1 MIEAEKLT
9 KYYGDRAAV
18 RDLSFEVK
26 KGEIVGLLGPNGA
39 GKTTT
44 MRMLT
49 GYLPIDGGR
58 AVVAGYDVVEKPVE
72 VRRRLGYLPE
82 TVPLYTEMPVRAYL
96 DFTAK
101 IRGVPSKGR
110 NRRIEEVMELCRIAD
125 VSNKV
130 IGKLSRGYKQ
140 RVGLAQ
146 AIIHNPQV
154 IILDEP
160 TVGLDPRQIIEI
172 RKVIRDLAGNHSM
185 ILSTHILPE
194 VSALCDRVVIV
205 NRGRVLVEDTLANLE
220 RQGAN
225 SERLRL
231 EVRGPQQE
239 IREFLEQ
246 YPEVIQVE
254 IPTSAALAS
263 VDAQGNLAP
272 AVDPDAEAVEEA
284 LGVDSD
290 GNARF
295 NLKVAPNAD
304 IRESLAGAI
313 IGQGWGLREI
323 GLVVPSLEE
332 IFIQLITE
340 DLARLEEEEAEG
352 DDGEELEDA
361 EDDEL
366 STPAQARVG
375 SDDDEMDEPEEAISV
390 IDSEDDLN
398 SQKVGHR
405 EGSNPVNARQRVYPV
420 AKTPDQNAAKQRK
433 AAPSFLTASPK
444 DRSTSKAAP
453 GDTSTEI
460 LPASEADAS
469 EVDQDSTETGSER
482 ERE

>member
-9 KYYGDRAAV
+9 KYFGDRAAV

-58 AVVAGYDVVEKPVE
+58 AVVAGYDVVEKPME

-110 NRRIEEVMELCRIAD
+110 KRRIEEVMELCRITD
-125 VSNKV
+125 VSEKV
-130 IGKLSRGYKQ
+130 ISKLSRGYKQ

-194 VSALCDRVVIV
+194 VNALCDRVVII

-220 RQGAN
+220 RQGA
-225 SERLRL
+225 SAERLRL
-231 EVRGPQQE
+231 EVRGPQQA
-239 IREFLEQ
+239 IQEFLAQ
-246 YPEVIQVE
+246 WPNVLQVE
-254 IPTSAALAS
+254 RPTTQVTAS
-263 VDAQGNLAP
+263 IDSQGNLAP
-272 AVDPDAEAVEEA
+272 AVTGEEADTSLSNDPDKTAH
-284 LGVDSD
+284 
-290 GNARF
+290 F
-295 NLKVAPNAD
+295 NLKVTPDAD
-304 IRESLAGAI
+304 IRESLANAI
-313 IGQGWGLREI
+313 IQQGWGLREI
-323 GLVVPSLEE
+323 GLVVPTLEE
-332 IFIQLITE
+332 IFVNLITE
-340 DLARLEEEEAEG
+340 DLARLEEENETAE
-352 DDGEELEDA
+352 DLEELESEASQPVSRIRPAQD
-361 EDDEL
+361 DDEL
-366 STPAQARVG
+366 
-375 SDDDEMDEPEEAISV
+375 DELDTEPGEIVETEA
-390 IDSEDDLN
+390 ELN
-398 SQKVGHR
+398 SQEIGHR
-405 EGSNPVNARQRVYPV
+405 QGRNPANARQRVYPV
-420 AKTPDQNAAKQRK
+420 GKAQEQTAGKRK

-444 DRSTSKAAP
+444 DRSSQEQDSGKEAILP
-453 GDTSTEI
+453 GAEKDQNSTE
-460 LPASEADAS
+460 
-469 EVDQDSTETGSER
+469 SER
-482 ERE
+482 E

>member
-58 AVVAGYDVVEKPVE
+58 AVVAGYDVVEKPLE

-82 TVPLYTEMPVRAYL
+82 TVPLYVEMPVRAYL

-101 IRGVPSKGR
+101 IRGVPAKGR
-110 NRRIEEVMELCRIAD
+110 RRRIEEVMELCRISD
-125 VSNKV
+125 VSERV

-205 NRGRVLVEDTLANLE
+205 NQGRVLVEDTLANLE
-220 RQGAN
+220 RQGA
-225 SERLRL
+225 SAERLRL
-231 EVRGPQQE
+231 EVRGPQPE
-239 IREFLEQ
+239 IQEFLTRW
-246 YPEVIQVE
+246 PNVLQVE
-254 IPTSAALAS
+254 RPSNQTSITM
-263 VDAQGNLAP
+263 DAQGNLNPVVNPAETAP
-272 AVDPDAEAVEEA
+272 PELEFTDQEGPAQ
-284 LGVDSD
+284 
-290 GNARF
+290 F
-295 NLKVAPNAD
+295 NLKVTPNVD
-304 IRESLAGAI
+304 IREALAGAI
-313 IGQGWGLREI
+313 IQQGWGLREI
-323 GLVVPSLEE
+323 GLVIPSLEE
-332 IFIQLITE
+332 IFVNMINE
-340 DLARLEEEEAEG
+340 DLARQEDEDEEDTADFEGLESKDHPTGQTAVKIR
-352 DDGEELEDA
+352 
-361 EDDEL
+361 
-366 STPAQARVG
+366 PA
-375 SDDDEMDEPEEAISV
+375 SDDDELDEPVVNEVVESEA
-390 IDSEDDLN
+390 DL
-398 SQKVGHR
+398 SSTEIIQR
-405 EGSNPVNARQRVYPV
+405 QGSNPGNARQRIYPV
-420 AKTPDQNAAKQRK
+420 GKAQEHTGSKRK

-444 DRSTSKAAP
+444 DRSSQGQAAGKEETLP
-453 GDTSTEI
+453 GTETDQNSTE
-460 LPASEADAS
+460 
-469 EVDQDSTETGSER
+469 SER
-482 ERE
+482 E

>member
-9 KYYGDRAAV
+9 KYYGDRAVV

-58 AVVAGYDVVEKPVE
+58 AVVAGFDVVEKPIE
-72 VRRRLGYLPE
+72 VRKRLGYLPE

-96 DFTAK
+96 DFIAK
-101 IRGVPSKGR
+101 IRGVPAKGR
-110 NRRIEEVMELCRIAD
+110 NRRIEEVMELCRVAD
-125 VSNKV
+125 VRDKV

-205 NRGRVLVEDTLANLE
+205 NQGRVLVEDTLANLE
-220 RQGAN
+220 HQG
-225 SERLRL
+225 SRTERLRL
-231 EVRGPQQE
+231 EVRGPHQE
-239 IREFLEQ
+239 IQDFLSQ
-246 YPEVIQVE
+246 WPDVLGVE
-254 IPTSAALAS
+254 IPTAQATAS
-263 VDAQGNLAP
+263 IDSQGNLAP
-272 AVDPDAEAVEEA
+272 AVDGDEVATTVVE
-284 LGVDSD
+284 DSGD
-290 GNARF
+290 TAKF
-295 NLKVAPNAD
+295 NLRVNPNTD
-304 IRESLAGAI
+304 IRETLANAI
-313 IGQGWGLREI
+313 IQQGWGLREI

-332 IFIQLITE
+332 IFVNLITE
-340 DLARLEEEEAEG
+340 DLARQEAE
-352 DDGEELEDA
+352 DEDEEDELDA
-361 EDDEL
+361 EDEEGA
-366 STPAQARVG
+366 PARTTSRVRPNRV
-375 SDDDEMDEPEEAISV
+375 SDDDELDEPEGDLVVETEA
-390 IDSEDDLN
+390 DLN
-398 SQKVGHR
+398 SEEIEHR
-405 EGSNPVNARQRVYPV
+405 QGTTPENARQRVYPV
-420 AKTPDQNAAKQRK
+420 GKRK

-444 DRSTSKAAP
+444 DRSSQPADSGKT
-453 GDTSTEI
+453 TEEI
-460 LPASEADAS
+460 LPASKA
-469 EVDQDSTETGSER
+469 DQDSTESER
-482 ERE
+482 E

>member
-58 AVVAGYDVVEKPVE
+58 AVVAGYDVVEKPLE

-82 TVPLYTEMPVRAYL
+82 TVPLYLEMPVRAYL

-101 IRGVPSKGR
+101 IRGVPAKGR
-110 NRRIEEVMELCRIAD
+110 RRRIEEVMELCRISD
-125 VSNKV
+125 VSERV

-205 NRGRVLVEDTLANLE
+205 NQGRVLVEDTLANLE
-220 RQGAN
+220 RQGA
-225 SERLRL
+225 SAERLRL
-231 EVRGPQQE
+231 EVRGPQPE
-239 IREFLEQ
+239 IQEFLTRW
-246 YPEVIQVE
+246 PNVLQVE
-254 IPTSAALAS
+254 RPSNQTSIS
-263 VDAQGNLAP
+263 IDSQGNLNPIVNPAEPAP
-272 AVDPDAEAVEEA
+272 PESASTDQEGP
-284 LGVDSD
+284 
-290 GNARF
+290 ARF
-295 NLKVAPNAD
+295 NLKITPNVD
-304 IRESLAGAI
+304 IREALAGAI
-313 IGQGWGLREI
+313 IQQGWGLREI
-323 GLVVPSLEE
+323 GLVIPSLEE
-332 IFIQLITE
+332 IFVNMINE
-340 DLARLEEEEAEG
+340 DLARQEEDEEEDTA
-352 DDGEELEDA
+352 DFEELESEA
-361 EDDEL
+361 RP
-366 STPAQARVG
+366 TGQTAVKIRPA
-375 SDDDEMDEPEEAISV
+375 SDDDELDEPVVNEVIESEA
-390 IDSEDDLN
+390 DL
-398 SQKVGHR
+398 SSTEIIQR
-405 EGSNPVNARQRVYPV
+405 QGSTPGNARQRIYPV
-420 AKTPDQNAAKQRK
+420 GKAQEHTGSKRK
-433 AAPSFLTASPK
+433 AVPSFLTASPK
-444 DRSTSKAAP
+444 DRSSQGQAAGKEEALP
-453 GDTSTEI
+453 GTETDQNSTE
-460 LPASEADAS
+460 
-469 EVDQDSTETGSER
+469 SER
-482 ERE
+482 E

>member
-18 RDLSFEVK
+18 QDLSFEVQ

-58 AVVAGYDVVEKPVE
+58 AVVAGYDVVEKPME

-125 VSNKV
+125 VSEKV

-220 RQGAN
+220 RQGSNA
-225 SERLRL
+225 ERLRL
-231 EVRGPQQE
+231 EVRGPRQE
-239 IREFLEQ
+239 IQDFLSRWPDVVE
-246 YPEVIQVE
+246 VE
-254 IPTSAALAS
+254 IPTNTTTAS
-263 VDAQGNLAP
+263 IDSQGNLAP
-272 AVDPDAEAVEEA
+272 AVEQEDEAAEIN
-284 LGVDSD
+284 SD
-290 GNARF
+290 GVSNARF
-295 NLKVAPNAD
+295 NLKVTPSTD
-304 IRESLAGAI
+304 IREALASAI
-313 IGQGWGLREI
+313 VQQGWGLREI

-332 IFIQLITE
+332 IFIRLITE
-340 DLARLEEEEAEG
+340 DLARLEEEENEGAE
-352 DDGEELEDA
+352 DFEVLD
-361 EDDEL
+361 DDEL
-366 STPAQARVG
+366 TSPVQVRAAR
-375 SDDDEMDEPEEAISV
+375 DDDELDDPEGRV
-390 IDSEDDLN
+390 VDSEDELN
-398 SQKVGHR
+398 SQDITRR
-405 EGSNPVNARQRVYPV
+405 EGSTPLNARQRVYPV
-420 AKTPDQNAAKQRK
+420 AKTPEQAKRK

-444 DRSTSKAAP
+444 DRSSKPAA
-453 GDTSTEI
+453 GDTQGAEDDQNST
-460 LPASEADAS
+460 ASE
-469 EVDQDSTETGSER
+469 SER
-482 ERE
+482 E

>member
-9 KYYGDRAAV
+9 KYFGDRAAV
-18 RDLSFEVK
+18 QDLSFEVK

-72 VRRRLGYLPE
+72 VRKRLGYLPE

-110 NRRIEEVMELCRIAD
+110 NRRIEEVMELCRLAD
-125 VSNKV
+125 VSEKV

-239 IREFLEQ
+239 IHDFLARW
-246 YPEVIQVE
+246 PDVVQVE
-254 IPTSAALAS
+254 IPTNAASAS
-263 VDAQGNLAP
+263 IDSQGNLAP
-272 AVDPDAEAVEEA
+272 AVNPDEEA
-284 LGVDSD
+284 YEVALD
-290 GNARF
+290 GESQGRF
-295 NLKVAPNAD
+295 NLKVTPNTD
-304 IRESLAGAI
+304 IREALASAI
-313 IGQGWGLREI
+313 IQQGWGLREI

-332 IFIQLITE
+332 IFIRLITE
-340 DLARLEEEEAEG
+340 DLAHLEEEENQ
-352 DDGEELEDA
+352 DA
-361 EDDEL
+361 EDLEDVEGDEL
-366 STPAQARVG
+366 TAPVSAR
-375 SDDDEMDEPEEAISV
+375 SASYDDELDEPDGDVAAVVNNEA
-390 IDSEDDLN
+390 ELN
-398 SQKVGHR
+398 SQEVVRR
-405 EGSNPVNARQRVYPV
+405 EGSNPMNARQRVYPV
-420 AKTPDQNAAKQRK
+420 SKTPDQAKRK

-444 DRSTSKAAP
+444 DRSSKPAAE
-453 GDTSTEI
+453 TQTEI
-460 LPASEADAS
+460 LPASEG
-469 EVDQDSTETGSER
+469 DQNSTDTESER
-482 ERE
+482 E

>member
-58 AVVAGYDVVEKPVE
+58 AVVAGYDVVEKPME

-101 IRGVPSKGR
+101 IRGVPAKGR

-125 VSNKV
+125 VRDRV

-205 NRGRVLVEDTLANLE
+205 NQGRVLVEDTLANLE
-220 RQGAN
+220 HQGAS

-239 IREFLEQ
+239 VQDFLIQ
-246 YPEVIQVE
+246 WPEVLQVE
-254 IPTSAALAS
+254 IPSAQATAS
-263 VDAQGNLAP
+263 IDSQGNLAP
-272 AVDPDAEAVEEA
+272 AVEAEEEERVS
-284 LGVDSD
+284 LEGD
-290 GNARF
+290 GTARF
-295 NLKVAPNAD
+295 NLKVTPNTD
-304 IRESLAGAI
+304 IREALSNAI
-313 IGQGWGLREI
+313 IRQGWGLREI
-323 GLVVPSLEE
+323 ALVVPSLEE
-332 IFIQLITE
+332 IFINLITE
-340 DLARLEEEEAEG
+340 DLARQEAE
-352 DDGEELEDA
+352 DN

-366 STPAQARVG
+366 EELDGEETQPAVKMRRAG
-375 SDDDEMDEPEEAISV
+375 DDDEMDEP
-390 IDSEDDLN
+390 DSEVAGVVASEAELN
-398 SQKVGHR
+398 SEEIGHR
-405 EGSNPVNARQRVYPV
+405 QGANPLNARQRVYPV
-420 AKTPDQNAAKQRK
+420 GNQAAKRK

-444 DRSTSKAAP
+444 DRSSQQADSGKAT
-453 GDTSTEI
+453 DEI
-460 LPASEADAS
+460 LPATEAD
-469 EVDQDSTETGSER
+469 QNPTESER
-482 ERE
+482 E

>member
-9 KYYGDRAAV
+9 KYFGDRAAV

-110 NRRIEEVMELCRIAD
+110 NRRIEEVMELCRITD
-125 VSNKV
+125 VSEKV

-194 VSALCDRVVIV
+194 VSALCDRVVII

-239 IREFLEQ
+239 IRDFLAQ

-254 IPTSAALAS
+254 IPTNAAMAS
-263 VDAQGNLAP
+263 VDSQGNLAP
-272 AVDPDAEAVEEA
+272 AVNPDEEAVEEA
-284 LGVDSD
+284 LGVD
-290 GNARF
+290 NENQARF
-295 NLKVAPNAD
+295 NLKVTPNTD
-304 IRESLAGAI
+304 IRESLASAI
-313 IGQGWGLREI
+313 IQQGWGLREI
-323 GLVVPSLEE
+323 ALVVPSLEE
-332 IFIQLITE
+332 IFIRLITD
-340 DLARLEEEEAEG
+340 DLARLEEEENEG
-352 DDGEELEDA
+352 AQDLDEV

-366 STPAQARVG
+366 ATPAQVRRAN
-375 SDDDEMDEPEEAISV
+375 DDDELDEPDGDDAAV
-390 IDSEDDLN
+390 VDSEAELN
-398 SQKVGHR
+398 SQEVVRR
-405 EGSNPVNARQRVYPV
+405 EGTNPVNARQRVYPV
-420 AKTPDQNAAKQRK
+420 TKTPDHVKRK

-444 DRSTSKAAP
+444 DRSSKSAA
-453 GDTSTEI
+453 GETQAEI
-460 LPASEADAS
+460 LPASEA
-469 EVDQDSTETGSER
+469 EENSTDTESER
-482 ERE
+482 E

>member
-9 KYYGDRAAV
+9 KYFGDRAAV

-110 NRRIEEVMELCRIAD
+110 NRRIEEVMELCRITD
-125 VSNKV
+125 VSEKV

-194 VSALCDRVVIV
+194 VSALCDRVVII

-239 IREFLEQ
+239 IRDFLAQ

-254 IPTSAALAS
+254 IPTNAAMAS
-263 VDAQGNLAP
+263 VDSQGNLAP
-272 AVDPDAEAVEEA
+272 AVNPDEEAVEEA
-284 LGVDSD
+284 LGVD
-290 GNARF
+290 NENQARF
-295 NLKVAPNAD
+295 NLKVTPNTD
-304 IRESLAGAI
+304 IRESLASAI
-313 IGQGWGLREI
+313 IQQGWGLREI
-323 GLVVPSLEE
+323 ALVVPSLEE
-332 IFIQLITE
+332 IFIRLITD
-340 DLARLEEEEAEG
+340 DLARLEEEENEG
-352 DDGEELEDA
+352 AQDLDEV

-366 STPAQARVG
+366 ATPAQVRRAN
-375 SDDDEMDEPEEAISV
+375 DDDELDEPDGDDAAV
-390 IDSEDDLN
+390 VDSEAELN
-398 SQKVGHR
+398 SQEVVRR
-405 EGSNPVNARQRVYPV
+405 EGTNPVNARQRVYPV
-420 AKTPDQNAAKQRK
+420 AKTPDHVKRK

-444 DRSTSKAAP
+444 DRSSKSAA
-453 GDTSTEI
+453 GETQAEI
-460 LPASEADAS
+460 LPASEA
-469 EVDQDSTETGSER
+469 EENSTDTESER
-482 ERE
+482 E

>member
-9 KYYGDRAAV
+9 KYFGDRAAV

-58 AVVAGYDVVEKPVE
+58 AVVAGYDVVEKPME

-110 NRRIEEVMELCRIAD
+110 KRRIEEVMELCRITD
-125 VSNKV
+125 VSEKV
-130 IGKLSRGYKQ
+130 ISKLSRGYKQ

-194 VSALCDRVVIV
+194 VNALCDRVVII

-220 RQGAN
+220 RQGA
-225 SERLRL
+225 SAERLRL
-231 EVRGPQQE
+231 EVRGPQQA
-239 IREFLEQ
+239 IQEFLAQ
-246 YPEVIQVE
+246 WPNVLQVE
-254 IPTSAALAS
+254 RPTTQVTAS
-263 VDAQGNLAP
+263 IDSQGNLAP
-272 AVDPDAEAVEEA
+272 AVTGEEVDTSLSNDPDKTAH
-284 LGVDSD
+284 
-290 GNARF
+290 F
-295 NLKVAPNAD
+295 NLKVTPDAD
-304 IRESLAGAI
+304 IRESLANAI
-313 IGQGWGLREI
+313 IQQGWGLREI
-323 GLVVPSLEE
+323 GLVVPTLEE
-332 IFIQLITE
+332 IFVNLITE
-340 DLARLEEEEAEG
+340 DLARLEEENETAE
-352 DDGEELEDA
+352 DLEELESEAGQPVSRIRPAQD
-361 EDDEL
+361 DDEL
-366 STPAQARVG
+366 
-375 SDDDEMDEPEEAISV
+375 DELDTEPGEIVETEA
-390 IDSEDDLN
+390 ELN
-398 SQKVGHR
+398 SQEIGHR
-405 EGSNPVNARQRVYPV
+405 QGRNPANARQRVYPV
-420 AKTPDQNAAKQRK
+420 GKAQEQTAGKRK

-444 DRSTSKAAP
+444 DRSSQEQDSGKEAILP
-453 GDTSTEI
+453 GAEKDQNSTE
-460 LPASEADAS
+460 
-469 EVDQDSTETGSER
+469 SER
-482 ERE
+482 E

>member
-18 RDLSFEVK
+18 QDLSFEVK

-58 AVVAGYDVVEKPVE
+58 AVVAGYDVVEKPIE
-72 VRRRLGYLPE
+72 VRKRLGYLPE

-101 IRGVPSKGR
+101 IRGVPPKGR
-110 NRRIEEVMELCRIAD
+110 KRRIEEVMELCRITD
-125 VSNKV
+125 VSEKV

-194 VSALCDRVVIV
+194 VSALCDRVVII

-239 IREFLEQ
+239 IHDFLARW
-246 YPEVIQVE
+246 PDVVQVE
-254 IPTSAALAS
+254 IPTKAASAS
-263 VDAQGNLAP
+263 IDSQGNLAP
-272 AVDPDAEAVEEA
+272 AVNPDEEA
-284 LGVDSD
+284 AEVALD
-290 GNARF
+290 GESQARF
-295 NLKVAPNAD
+295 NLKVTPNTD
-304 IRESLAGAI
+304 IRESLASAI
-313 IGQGWGLREI
+313 IQQGWGLREI

-332 IFIQLITE
+332 IFIRLITE
-340 DLARLEEEEAEG
+340 DLARLDEEENEG
-352 DDGEELEDA
+352 MEDLDDG

-366 STPAQARVG
+366 TTPVQARPA
-375 SDDDEMDEPEEAISV
+375 DYDDEMDEPDGNVAAVVDNEA
-390 IDSEDDLN
+390 ELN
-398 SQKVGHR
+398 SQQITRR

-420 AKTPDQNAAKQRK
+420 AKIPDQAKRK

-444 DRSTSKAAP
+444 DRSSSKPAAAETQT
-453 GDTSTEI
+453 DI
-460 LPASEADAS
+460 LPASEAD
-469 EVDQDSTETGSER
+469 QNSTDTESER
-482 ERE
+482 E

>member
-58 AVVAGYDVVEKPVE
+58 AVVAGYDVVEKPME

-110 NRRIEEVMELCRIAD
+110 KRRIEEVMELCRISD
-125 VSNKV
+125 VSEKV
-130 IGKLSRGYKQ
+130 ISKLSRGYKQ

-194 VSALCDRVVIV
+194 VSALCDRVVII
-205 NRGRVLVEDTLANLE
+205 NQGRVLVEDTLANLE
-220 RQGAN
+220 RQGAS
-225 SERLRL
+225 SEHLRL
-231 EVRGPQQE
+231 EVRGPQLE
-239 IREFLEQ
+239 IQDFLAQ
-246 YPEVIQVE
+246 WPNVLQVE
-254 IPTSAALAS
+254 LPTSQATAS
-263 VDAQGNLAP
+263 IDTQGNLAP
-272 AVDPDAEAVEEA
+272 AVNSEEGVYAVAADFDGSA
-284 LGVDSD
+284 L
-290 GNARF
+290 F
-295 NLKVAPNAD
+295 NLKVTPNAD
-304 IRESLAGAI
+304 IREALANAI
-313 IGQGWGLREI
+313 IQQGWGLREI
-323 GLVVPSLEE
+323 GLVVPTLEE
-332 IFIQLITE
+332 IFVNLITE
-340 DLARLEEEEAEG
+340 DLARQEEESDDVGGLEELDSEESPVSQTVVKTRRFN
-352 DDGEELEDA
+352 D
-361 EDDEL
+361 DDEL
-366 STPAQARVG
+366 
-375 SDDDEMDEPEEAISV
+375 DEPDGEVSQVIESEA
-390 IDSEDDLN
+390 ELN
-398 SQKVGHR
+398 SEEIVHR
-405 EGSNPVNARQRVYPV
+405 QGSNPENARQRIYTVGKAQDQT
-420 AKTPDQNAAKQRK
+420 AKRK

-444 DRSTSKAAP
+444 DRSSQNQDFAKAK
-453 GDTSTEI
+453 DKEEI
-460 LPASEADAS
+460 LPASEADQNA
-469 EVDQDSTETGSER
+469 TEAER
-482 ERE
+482 E

>member
-18 RDLSFEVK
+18 QDLSFEVQ

-58 AVVAGYDVVEKPVE
+58 AIVAGYNVVEKPME
-72 VRRRLGYLPE
+72 VRKRLGYLPE

-125 VSNKV
+125 VSEKV

-220 RQGAN
+220 RQGAS

-231 EVRGPQQE
+231 EIRGPRLE
-239 IREFLEQ
+239 IQEFLNRWPDVLE
-246 YPEVIQVE
+246 VE
-254 IPTSAALAS
+254 IPTNAATAS
-263 VDAQGNLAP
+263 IDSQGNLAP
-272 AVDPDAEAVEEA
+272 AVEQEEDEIAEIN
-284 LGVDSD
+284 SD
-290 GNARF
+290 GLSNARF
-295 NLKVAPNAD
+295 NLKITPNTD
-304 IRESLAGAI
+304 IRESLASAI
-313 IGQGWGLREI
+313 IQQGWGLREI
-323 GLVVPSLEE
+323 GLIVPSLEE
-332 IFIQLITE
+332 IFIRLITE
-340 DLARLEEEEAEG
+340 DLARLEEEETEG
-352 DDGEELEDA
+352 SEDLEDL

-366 STPAQARVG
+366 TVPVQAQTTR
-375 SDDDEMDEPEEAISV
+375 DDDELDEPEGTV
-390 IDSEDDLN
+390 VDSEDELN
-398 SQKVGHR
+398 SQEISRR
-405 EGSNPVNARQRVYPV
+405 EGSTPLNARQRVYPV
-420 AKTPDQNAAKQRK
+420 AKTPDQSKRK

-444 DRSTSKAAP
+444 DRSSKPAAGETQP
-453 GDTSTEI
+453 TEAEQNSTD
-460 LPASEADAS
+460 SE
-469 EVDQDSTETGSER
+469 SER
-482 ERE
+482 E

>member
-58 AVVAGYDVVEKPVE
+58 AVVAGYDVVEKPLE

-82 TVPLYTEMPVRAYL
+82 TVPLYVEMPVRAYL

-101 IRGVPSKGR
+101 IRGVPARGR
-110 NRRIEEVMELCRIAD
+110 RRRIEEVMELCRISD
-125 VSNKV
+125 VSERV

-194 VSALCDRVVIV
+194 VSALCDRVVII
-205 NRGRVLVEDTLANLE
+205 NQGRVLVEDTLANLE
-220 RQGAN
+220 RQGAS

-231 EVRGPQQE
+231 EVRGPQPE
-239 IREFLEQ
+239 IEEFLARW
-246 YPEVIQVE
+246 PNVLQVE
-254 IPTSAALAS
+254 RPSKQTSIS
-263 VDAQGNLAP
+263 IDSQGNLNPVVNPAETAP
-272 AVDPDAEAVEEA
+272 PESATTDLEGPAQ
-284 LGVDSD
+284 
-290 GNARF
+290 F
-295 NLKVAPNAD
+295 NLKVTPNVD
-304 IRESLAGAI
+304 IREALAGAI
-313 IGQGWGLREI
+313 IQQGWGLREI
-323 GLVVPSLEE
+323 GLVIPSLEE
-332 IFIQLITE
+332 IFVNMINE
-340 DLARLEEEEAEG
+340 DLARQEEEEDTTDLEG
-352 DDGEELEDA
+352 LER
-361 EDDEL
+361 EDRP
-366 STPAQARVG
+366 TGQTAVKIRPA
-375 SDDDEMDEPEEAISV
+375 SDDDELDEPVASEVIESEA
-390 IDSEDDLN
+390 DL
-398 SQKVGHR
+398 SSTEIIHR
-405 EGSNPVNARQRVYPV
+405 QGPNPGNARQRIYPV
-420 AKTPDQNAAKQRK
+420 GKAQEHTGIKRK

-444 DRSTSKAAP
+444 DRSSQGQAAGKEEALP
-453 GDTSTEI
+453 DTETDQNSTE
-460 LPASEADAS
+460 
-469 EVDQDSTETGSER
+469 SER
-482 ERE
+482 E

>member
-72 VRRRLGYLPE
+72 VRKRLGYLPE

-125 VSNKV
+125 VSEKV

-239 IREFLEQ
+239 IHDFLTGW
-246 YPEVIQVE
+246 PDVVQVE
-254 IPTSAALAS
+254 IPTSAASAS
-263 VDAQGNLAP
+263 IDSQGNLAP
-272 AVDPDAEAVEEA
+272 AVDPDEEAVEVA
-284 LGVDSD
+284 LGVESQ
-290 GNARF
+290 ARF
-295 NLKVAPNAD
+295 NLKVTPNID
-304 IRESLAGAI
+304 IRESLASAI
-313 IGQGWGLREI
+313 IQQGWGLREI

-332 IFIQLITE
+332 IFIRLITE
-340 DLARLEEEEAEG
+340 DLARLDEEENEDTQAIE
-352 DDGEELEDA
+352 DSEDEELTA
-361 EDDEL
+361 
-366 STPAQARVG
+366 PAQARP
-375 SDDDEMDEPEEAISV
+375 SSYDDEMDEPDGEVAEV
-390 IDSEDDLN
+390 VDSEADLN
-398 SQKVGHR
+398 SQEVVRR
-405 EGSNPVNARQRVYPV
+405 EGSNPANARQRIYSV
-420 AKTPDQNAAKQRK
+420 AKTPDQVKRK

-444 DRSTSKAAP
+444 DRSSKPPA
-453 GDTSTEI
+453 GDAEI
-460 LPASEADAS
+460 LPASE
-469 EVDQDSTETGSER
+469 VDQNSTDTEPER
-482 ERE
+482 E